1 MFVAAIG
8 IICIVGLLTELHME
22 KRRKKALDNQLAE
35 KDRELE
41 AKLAEEKEFLHRD
54 RQKMGTYM
62 ENISHQLKTP
72 IAGTLLNL
80 EVLLVTEEDEK
91 RYQKLE
97 DCVKKVQWMSD
108 MTIVLLRLAQIDS
121 GKIWMK
127 RKKEKQDAISEFLY
141 EEGAIPDFSD
151 LESGQERF
159 DDSNDENQLTERQ
172 DNKAEDNVE
181 KQSKNQI
188 IEKSKSAG
196 DSRDQQE
203 DEFNRQFIK
212 EIQRSIRRAF
222 IKMGLVVGAAVLAVV
237 LCAVFILPKAVSKF
251 YYDPNEVAGKY
262 EEMITTRMELD
273 LSVYSE
279 LFLPGNHRDQVN
291 AVPRGY
297 GEYDIVIPQTTNWT
311 GRSTSV
317 SGRLVRGKL
326 TLYDNNILSRPIM
339 QFYLP
344 GDEDAWAAWEVDE
357 NGKETKMDT
366 EARKQESIQYSK
378 EEIAG
383 YNDNDWYL
391 AYVSINDIMDYKDF
405 IEWFQKLSDQKE
417 LEWGALWCAVHT
429 EDEDGYLVEPDIG
442 FCPLPSGMSIS
453 WDREKYPYLSL
464 LDNSDLIHVAE
475 ANDEETM
482 QTHFIS
488 MLSYIRDHDEIL
500 SMMGQT
506 TDSPNRYQDMIDY
519 VKKNGLKIHGF
530 AVSAKKK
537 ALLELYQEAMV
548 SYIQTVPQN

>member
-1 MFVAAIG
+1 
-8 IICIVGLLTELHME
+8 
-22 KRRKKALDNQLAE
+22 
-35 KDRELE
+35 
-41 AKLAEEKEFLHRD
+41 
-54 RQKMGTYM
+54 
-62 ENISHQLKTP
+62 
-72 IAGTLLNL
+72 
-80 EVLLVTEEDEK
+80 
-91 RYQKLE
+91 
-97 DCVKKVQWMSD
+97 
-108 MTIVLLRLAQIDS
+108 
-121 GKIWMK
+121 
-127 RKKEKQDAISEFLY
+127 
-141 EEGAIPDFSD
+141 
-151 LESGQERF
+151 
-159 DDSNDENQLTERQ
+159 
-172 DNKAEDNVE
+172 
-181 KQSKNQI
+181 
-188 IEKSKSAG
+188 
-196 DSRDQQE
+196 
-203 DEFNRQFIK
+203 
-212 EIQRSIRRAF
+212 
-222 IKMGLVVGAAVLAVV
+222 
-237 LCAVFILPKAVSKF
+237 
-251 YYDPNEVAGKY
+251 
-262 EEMITTRMELD
+262 
-273 LSVYSE
+273 
-279 LFLPGNHRDQVN
+279 
-291 AVPRGY
+291 
-297 GEYDIVIPQTTNWT
+297 
-311 GRSTSV
+311 
-317 SGRLVRGKL
+317 
-326 TLYDNNILSRPIM
+326 
-339 QFYLP
+339 
-344 GDEDAWAAWEVDE
+344 
-357 NGKETKMDT
+357 MDT

-464 LDNSDLIHVAE
+464 LDNSDLSHVAE

-506 TDSPNRYQDMIDY
+506 TDSPNRYQNMINY